1 MASYFKNHKKDPLD
15 LLQTQNLEIDEHRNE
30 LKRKDGHYAGVQ
42 VHSYSN
48 HTQIWSKRSC
58 MIQLKKKS
66 TQHSTRELIIMVWWD
81 DFPSCFNEVVR
92 EQLQAM

>member
-15 LLQTQNLEIDEHRNE
+15 LLQTQNLEIDEHGNE
-30 LKRKDGHYAGVQ
+30 LKRKDGRYAGVQ

-58 MIQLKKKS
+58 TIQLKKES
-66 TQHSTRELIIMVWWD
+66 TQQSAQHKRTHYNGL
-81 DFPSCFNEVVR
+81 VR
-92 EQLQAM
+92 